1 MRIPQL
7 ISHISVI
14 FKGRKQIQTF
24 EFMTS
29 PTSNL
34 PLGYLSLY
42 SLIEMKNFRI
52 FDQNQ
57 KAIKLIA
64 IQLGHPQ
71 IVHTSQREFQKLQD
85 AFLHLFS
92 PQEES
97 IYLFWHRIPIR
108 FRYREDMH
116 ANFNQILSILRL
128 LQKEPT
134 GVSKV
139 NLMTQGLFIN
149 WEIAWN
155 AGELRI
161 VSRFTDTEDTYQK
174 YAEALNQHP
183 ILRVSKLAFL
193 REWKAL
199 LHQLI
204 MGFQTAQIKLSDA
217 SEQRKWESMRQI
229 EARIMQYGVLYTKK
243 Q

>member
-1 MRIPQL
+1 M
-7 ISHISVI
+7 
-14 FKGRKQIQTF
+14 
-24 EFMTS
+24 
-29 PTSNL
+29 
-34 PLGYLSLY
+34 
-42 SLIEMKNFRI
+42 
-52 FDQNQ
+52 
-57 KAIKLIA
+57 IA

-71 IVHTSQREFQKLQD
+71 VLHSTQREFKTLQD

-92 PQEES
+92 DQEES

-108 FRYREDMH
+108 LRYREDMH
-116 ANFNQILSILRL
+116 ANFNQILSMLKL
-128 LQKEPT
+128 LQKQPN
-134 GVSKV
+134 GLSKV

-149 WEIAWN
+149 WEVAWN

-161 VSRFTDTEDTYQK
+161 ESRFTDTEDAYQK
-174 YAEALNQHP
+174 YAEALNQYP

-204 MGFQTAQIKLSDA
+204 MGFQTGQITFLEA
-217 SEQRKWESMRQI
+217 IEQRKWESLREI

-243 Q
+243 